1 MKKQKPFGFLIIG
14 LCFLVIAGAAL
25 WSGSAP
31 KVIEYL
37 KRVAS
42 QPKPEPE
49 KNPLD
54 QVALDQVFEALE
66 SAGLMNMD
74 FKPAMVHVEAGTLPA
89 ASDLAGKTIAA
100 FAIGKYEVTYGEWQ
114 KVQNWALLPQN
125 RYDLN
130 GAGRLTSP
138 QSPVVGVS
146 WFDALKWC
154 NARSE
159 MEGLTPVYQVNGAI
173 YKTGEAI
180 PTVNPAANGYRLPT
194 DAEWEW
200 AASGGVLSQDFIYS
214 GSDEVNEVAWYFGSF
229 VGEGTKAVG
238 TKLENELGIHDMSG
252 NVFEWCWDP
261 RSTQNPQRIIR
272 GGCWAYHADECA
284 VRHRA
289 SAMNPDVRV
298 ILVGLRIARNAT

>member
-1 MKKQKPFGFLIIG
+1 MKKQKPSGFLIIG

-37 KRVAS
+37 KGLDFL
-42 QPKPEPE
+42 PKSVPE
-49 KNPLD
+49 KHPLD
-54 QVALDQVFEALE
+54 QIALDQVVEALE
-66 SAGLMNMD
+66 SAGLMNSD
-74 FKPAMVHVEAGTLPA
+74 FQPAIVRVEAGALPP
-89 ASDLAGKTIAA
+89 ASELAGTEVAA
-100 FAIGKYEVTYGEWQ
+100 FQIGKYEVTFGEWQ
-114 KVQNWALLPQN
+114 KVQNWALQHG
-125 RYDLN
+125 YDLN
-130 GAGRLTSP
+130 GAGRLSSP
-138 QSPVVGVS
+138 QNPVVGVS
-146 WFDALKWC
+146 WFDSLKWC

-159 MEGLTPVYQVNGAI
+159 MEGLTPVYQIDSAT
-173 YKTGEAI
+173 YKNGEAI

-200 AASGGVLSQDFIYS
+200 AARGGVSSRDFIYS

-229 VGEGTKAVG
+229 LGEGTKAVG
-238 TKLENELGIHDMSG
+238 TKLANELGLHDMSG
-252 NVFEWCWDP
+252 NVFEWCWDS
-261 RSTQNPQRIIR
+261 RGAQSSKRLIR

-298 ILVGLRIARNAT
+298 ILVGLRVARNATP